1 MKSIIEQIA
10 DGLSSIGRGIATFNL
25 LPDTDYSPE
34 NNQYLDALS
43 PETKRR
49 IAESSAQR
57 REIAKKS
64 EL

>member
-25 LPDTDYSPE
+25 FPDTDYSPE
-34 NNQYLDALS
+34 HNHYLDALS

-49 IAESSAQR
+49 IAESAAQR
-57 REIAKKS
+57 REMAKRNQI
-64 EL
+64 